1 MQGVVELLS
10 YLRSLDVHLSAE
22 NGQLN
27 LNAPKGVLTTEL
39 KEQIKANKF
48 QIISILSN
56 QSNGS
61 ELIPITRVS
70 HEGFPAP
77 SLQQERL
84 WFLDQFEACARLFPD
99 SSGCSVRAALRA
111 A

>member
-10 YLRSLDVHLSAE
+10 YLRSLDIHLSAE

-27 LNAPKGVLTTEL
+27 LNAPKGVLTAEL

-56 QSNGS
+56 QGN
-61 ELIPITRVS
+61 EVERIPIARVS

-84 WFLDQFEACARLFPD
+84 WFLDQFEGEGSSYNLSAGLRLRG
-99 SSGCSVRAALRA
+99 SLN
-111 A
+111 